1 MGRRAFT
8 LIELSIVLTII
19 GLMVGGSFKAM
30 QMMNERSRVS
40 AAKEQVLGAKNAV
53 IGFAIESP
61 SLPSNPEFDQNL
73 SPLQGNQVN
82 QIMYAPANNLLVDD
96 ICAFTTTN
104 LSVTVNNVD
113 GSARPPI
120 ANVAFVIAHGS
131 ANRNLQTALVGN
143 NVIVHAPS
151 EQNIDDN
158 ATFVN
163 RLEQY
168 DDIVEWV
175 TLPQLQQNVGCND
188 KPFRFINDR
197 LPNAKVEVPYPSTS
211 GTAKLEVE
219 NNESAADINC
229 TYDNSYGIDFNKI
242 NFNFQGT
249 PIKAGIVKFNC
260 IAKVDDTDANNQKDE
275 ITKEFAITIDP
286 NYNKETN
293 ATCTSDAECGGGF
306 CVVGYGCQTG
316 AFDVRCVDGADCKS
330 GICYGGVCGGAIGSA
345 CNSSTQCLSGYCNG
359 TSCDLMP
366 SSDGNGTGG
375 VGDTCQN
382 VNDCQSGLHCSGSPK
397 KCN

>member
-1 MGRRAFT
+1 MGRRGFT

-19 GLMVGGSFKAM
+19 GLMIGGSFKVM
-30 QMMNERSRVS
+30 KMMRER
-40 AAKEQVLGAKNAV
+40 AKIAEAKEQVLAAKNAV
-53 IGFAIESP
+53 IGYVLKWP
-61 SLPSNPEFDQNL
+61 DLPTVTEFDANL
-73 SPLQGNQVN
+73 STSKDPNHPMFYTADTSLWVTGNDV
-82 QIMYAPANNLLVDD
+82 
-96 ICAFTTTN
+96 CEFTSTS
-104 LSVTVNNVD
+104 LKVNNR
-113 GSARPPI
+113 GSTI
-120 ANVAFVIAHGS
+120 NDVAFVIAHEG
-131 ANRNLQTALVGN
+131 ANYNLQTDL
-143 NVIVHAPS
+143 NVSNQTVYIHTPFTKR
-151 EQNIDDN
+151 DDN
-158 ATFVN
+158 PTIMNNAGH
-163 RLEQY
+163 EY
-168 DDIVEWV
+168 DDVVEWV
-175 TLPQLQQNVGCND
+175 TLDQLKKEVGCID
-188 KPFRFINDR
+188 KPFRFIIDK
-197 LPNAKVEVPYPSTS
+197 LPNGKVGVQYPSVL

-219 NNESAADINC
+219 NSLPGETVSMDC
-229 TYDNSYGIDFNKI
+229 TPKPQYGIDFNATTNGLNFYGTPTTATII
-242 NFNFQGT
+242 NFDCNAT
-249 PIKAGIVKFNC
+249 VSNS
-260 IAKVDDTDANNQKDE
+260 NQFAQK
-275 ITKEFAITIDP
+275 KFAITIDP

-345 CNSSTQCLSGYCNG
+345 CSSSTQCLSGYCNG